1 MVDEA
6 KYLPALTEAI
16 LQMDYDLFKGGKFWK
31 LSKPPSKSKI

>member
-1 MVDEA
+1 VDEA

-16 LQMDYDLFKGGKFWK
+16 LQMDDDLFKGGKFWK